1 MSADDD
7 IESISTD
14 MMRPVTIDNLPI
26 HWDDN
31 LGSLTAAIYELA
43 EFMIR
48 EGFLQPFLEQ
58 RIVIAGKVTIVDK
71 YDAIFFVTGETKD
84 PEPHDAHNPAP
95 PNVDTNSCGNAAEGM
110 NQMPRPG

>member
-26 HWDDN
+26 AWDDN
-31 LGSLTAAIYELA
+31 LGSLPAAIYELA

-58 RIVIAGKVTIVDK
+58 RIVLAGKVTIVDK
-71 YDAIFFVTGETKD
+71 YDAIFFVTGEVKD

-95 PNVDTNSCGNAAEGM
+95 PTPARIAAHNADARATEV
-110 NQMPRPG
+110 RLV